1 MANQYQ
7 SSLQKRPLNVLEPS
21 RSEAFSSGTPEHFQ
35 AEIPT
40 PAPISLCSMGR
51 ASNQYEEIE

>member
-7 SSLQKRPLNVLEPS
+7 SSLQKRPLTVLELS
-21 RSEAFSSGTPEHFQ
+21 RSEASSSGTPEQFQ

-40 PAPISLCSMGR
+40 PASISLCSMGR
-51 ASNQYEEIE
+51 AFNQYEEIE